1 MILSID
7 ERHAVVAEAA
17 RAPSAHN
24 TQPARWRFEGDSVV
38 LFRATDRIL
47 PVGDPTGH
55 DMQASLGAA
64 FEGTALALSTR
75 GLRLGDP
82 LSEEDAHANGC
93 APVVRARI
101 TQSEDAHPDALAA
114 FVSKRHAFRGK
125 FGPPRAD
132 DLEVLSALDAADVM
146 LVGANGLNALARL
159 HDDATWAY
167 ESRPE
172 YHRELWSWLRLSRR
186 HPSYHRDGLN
196 ADCLALSAPERWV
209 ASKLLQPAR
218 FAWLSRLGL
227 ARHLVSES
235 APVKSASAALLF
247 CPRRDAAAFDVGRRF
262 YRLWLEVTALGF
274 HLAPMSASAD
284 HTPTRAALES
294 AHRVPADHRIAN
306 VFRVGRIPP
315 GEVAVSPRLPVDE
328 LLV

>member
-1 MILSID
+1 VRLSIN
-7 ERHAVVAEAA
+7 ERRAVVAEAA
-17 RAPSAHN
+17 RAPSVHN
-24 TQPARWRFEGDSVV
+24 IQPARWRFEDDDVV

-47 PVGDPTGH
+47 PVADPSGH
-55 DMQASLGAA
+55 DVQASLGAA
-64 FEGTALALSTR
+64 FEGMALALSTR

-82 LSEEDAHANGC
+82 QSAEDARANGC

-101 TQSEDAHPDALAA
+101 TESGDVHPDPLAA

-125 FGPPRAD
+125 FGASRAE
-132 DLEVLSALDAADVM
+132 DLAVLSALDSADVR
-146 LVGANGLNALARL
+146 LVGADDLNALARL
-159 HDDATWAY
+159 HDDATWTY

-196 ADCLALSAPERWV
+196 ADCLALSAPERWA
-209 ASKLLQPAR
+209 ASRLLQPTR
-218 FAWLSRLGL
+218 FAWLSRLGV
-227 ARHLVSES
+227 ARYLVSES

-274 HLAPMSASAD
+274 HLTPMSASAD
-284 HTPTRAALES
+284 HVPTRAALES
-294 AHRVPADHRIAN
+294 AHRIPGDHRIAN
-306 VFRVGRIPP
+306 VFRVGRVPP
-315 GEVAVSPRLPVDE
+315 DEVAVSPRLPVDE
-328 LLV
+328 LIV